1 MDKIK
6 DPVPASIHSSNQ
18 VRPRHRTLWR
28 NARGQPFKRPLLRQS
43 GEIRHLAVGHE
54 LGKQV
59 GIEPVDAQNNHLAG
73 RGCPVPRML
82 AGDKQGQ
89 ASGAQ
94 GQQAHEP
101 NAFSQGHVT
110 RIRLQKVCPAS
121 WLTLGGGHDS
131 TPGGDP
137 EEQVPKIVQGL
148 A

>member
-54 LGKQV
+54 FGKQV
-59 GIEPVDAQNNHLAG
+59 GIEPVDAQNNHLP
-73 RGCPVPRML
+73 RRSCPVPRPL

-89 ASGAQ
+89 APGNQ

-110 RIRLQKVCPAS
+110 QI
-121 WLTLGGGHDS
+121 
-131 TPGGDP
+131 
-137 EEQVPKIVQGL
+137 
-148 A
+148 

>member
-1 MDKIK
+1 MDEIE
-6 DPVPASIHSSNQ
+6 DPVPASIHARDQ

-28 NARGQPFKRPLLRQS
+28 NARDQPLEGPLLRQS
-43 GEIRHLAVGHE
+43 RKVRHLAVCHE

-59 GIEPVDAQNNHLAG
+59 GIEPIDTQNDHFAG
-73 RGCPVPRML
+73 RSGPAPRPL

-101 NAFSQGHVT
+101 NTFSQGHVT
-110 RIRLQKVCPAS
+110 QIRLQKVCPAS